1 MKLIPIL
8 DRACF
13 PYRRAQPSGE
23 RLTIV
28 SSFDGSTVFVQRLR
42 PEVEEWL
49 DQFGLWYYCFN
60 YCRKQD
66 FYENVTGPAVSLAVP
81 NGRIELLMKLTWG

>member
-1 MKLIPIL
+1 MKTFPLL
-8 DRACF
+8 ERACF
-13 PYRRAQPSGE
+13 PYRRHQSSGE

-28 SSFDGSTVFVQRLR
+28 SSFDGSTVFAQRLR

-60 YCRKQD
+60 YYREQD
-66 FYENVTGPAVSLAVP
+66 YSGNVLEPVLLAVP
-81 NGRIELLMKLTWG
+81 DRRIELLMKLTWG